1 MKDVHSFS
9 NVGGFMKYSEIID
22 VERHFKSAF
31 DITSDTG
38 ESWKTFISNEK
49 FENNVNQIIN
59 CFTSPVLNKRNSIW
73 IQGTYGTG
81 KSHSLAVIKHLL
93 CDEYLA
99 IEDYLPKIN
108 KAQLRSTI
116 SNFRQEKKVFPV
128 VLKGIYTITDV
139 ADLTYTIQQQVSVSL
154 HNAGIE
160 ISTKT
165 DFQSAIQVLQNGTL
179 DSFFD
184 DLLKNNY
191 ELNSYACNK
200 DQLIQALER
209 HETKVIRIIADEIK
223 KTGLGGFRTHN
234 IIEWL
239 IEIKQELADR
249 GIADYLLIMWDEFT
263 SLLDIPARRSILNV
277 IQDIAELSKTETKNG
292 SDTVGVYLLL
302 VTHKRLEQTESF
314 KELKEDERNMAKA
327 RFIELDYDMQPT
339 TTYHILS
346 GALDR
351 KMPEEWEALRQKNLI
366 EVPSVKKVV
375 DLVID
380 GDTVNAGEVKN
391 KILSLYPFHPY
402 TSYLA
407 TFVSRVVGEA
417 ERSIFGFLNDEEN
430 GFKKFLNNDVDQVK
444 FLTPDYVWDFF
455 YKTFESSSAGRF
467 DAITNKFKL
476 VADGIEEHGE
486 QFVAV
491 LKTILLLNILYRVT
505 TTDADASEKNMV
517 NPSTNNLISAFSGVL
532 TESQVRKVLDEIDES
547 QILHR
552 NPDGIFE
559 VASSSLPQKK
569 ILDEKKKMYSEKEDV
584 SKILETYSIKAV
596 GKLKNTISRAIPRM
610 VDVQLFWGG
619 DKEHLLKGRISG
631 KHKIPYAVK
640 IALFVYRGETKEL
653 DNFLGRNEMSIIE
666 SKDML
671 ERISKEDEFK
681 NTIFIA
687 ANSALGNKRF
697 EAYMDSIAQEAVARS
712 LQMDEERRDGA
723 SNAEKWIVQ
732 WVDEIINSGMADI
745 VFRGDSIYVP
755 FNQCN
760 KFLKDNYINTIFRYG
775 LDNLP
780 VPTTA
785 WSQQTSKK
793 AVELVLY
800 ALNKTELEQSAK
812 GTDAAI
818 KSLLTSDNTLLFD
831 ESLNLVS
838 DDERIPIVKVCKA
851 VQRVIDKHKK
861 EARINLAE
869 ELRFLTIPEYGYYQN
884 RLFMAAVAF
893 ALRPYIDR
901 MYTSGSGQRV
911 DKTVM
916 KDIIVSIFVYWDN
929 SKKFNDKFIV
939 RMSTEEERELTEKLN
954 TVFGI
959 SDKDGLLGT
968 KWAIREAFQ
977 KKGKAPLWALKYVGS
992 VSEKYKG
999 FIDKLFKFSKS
1010 TDENIDQSFIEEL
1023 LIGIKTFDVDLVNV
1037 LSEIKSDGCLDVFI
1051 CNELARVGEN
1061 SNSLE
1066 EVRTFL
1072 TGRMSGDIV
1081 FWEEKD
1087 IHEQILYWALDKKAI
1102 EETRRAE
1109 ESRQAEEA
1117 RRAEESRQAR
1127 ETDGTK
1133 KSGENTEE
1141 PSNDFKKDEQKELL
1155 NRAKEKLLSNKHNSE
1170 KMYSLLVKLLE
1181 EHKELAYLI
1190 DEIL

>member
-1 MKDVHSFS
+1 
-9 NVGGFMKYSEIID
+9 MKYSEIID

-31 DITSDTG
+31 DITSDAG
-38 ESWKTFISNEK
+38 DSWKTFVSNEK

-59 CFTSPVLNKRNSIW
+59 CFISPVLNKRNSIW

-93 CDEYLA
+93 CDDYSA

-108 KAQLRSTI
+108 KSQLRSTI
-116 SNFRQEKKVFPV
+116 SNFRQEKRVFPV
-128 VLKGIYTITDV
+128 VLKGIYAITDV
-139 ADLTYTIQQQVSVSL
+139 ADLTYTIQQQVSIAL
-154 HNAGIE
+154 KNAGIE
-160 ISTKT
+160 IATKT
-165 DFQSAIQVLQNGTL
+165 DFQSAIQIIQNGTL

-184 DLLKNNY
+184 ELLKSNF
-191 ELNSYACNK
+191 ELNSYAGNK
-200 DQLIQALER
+200 AQLIQALER

-223 KTGLGGFRTHN
+223 KTGLGGFRTHD

-239 IEIKQELADR
+239 TEIKKELTDR
-249 GIADYLLIMWDEFT
+249 GVADYLLIMWDEFT

-277 IQDIAELSKTETKNG
+277 MQDIAELSKTEIEG
-292 SDTVGVYLLL
+292 CDDTTGVYLLL
-302 VTHKRLEQTESF
+302 VTHKRLEQTESY

-327 RFIELDYDMQPT
+327 RFVELDYDMQPT

-351 KMPEEWEALRQKNLI
+351 KMPEEWDALRQKNLM
-366 EVPSVKKVV
+366 EVPSVKNVV

-380 GDTVNAGEVKN
+380 SATVNAGEVKK

-417 ERSIFGFLNDEEN
+417 ERSIFGFLNDEEY
-430 GFKKFLNNDVDQVK
+430 GFKKFLKNDVAQVK

-467 DAITNKFKL
+467 DAITNKYKL
-476 VADGIEEHGE
+476 VVEGAENRGEE
-486 QFVAV
+486 FVAV

-517 NPSTNNLISAFSGVL
+517 NPSTNNLISAFSGVMA
-532 TESQVRKVLDEIDES
+532 ESEVRKVLDEIDES

-559 VASSSLPQKK
+559 VSSSSLPQKK
-569 ILDEKKKMYSEKEDV
+569 LMEEKKKMYSEKEDV
-584 SKILETYSIKAV
+584 SKILEAYSIKAV
-596 GKLKNTISRAIPRM
+596 GKLRNTISRSIPRI

-631 KHKIPYAVK
+631 KLKIPYAVS

-653 DNFLGRNEMSIIE
+653 DTFLGRNEMSLLD
-666 SKDML
+666 SKGML
-671 ERISKEDEFK
+671 ERISREDEFK
-681 NTIFIA
+681 NVIFVT
-687 ANSALGNKRF
+687 ANTALGNKRF
-697 EAYMDSIAQEAVARS
+697 EAYMDNIAQEAVARS
-712 LQMDEERRDGA
+712 LQMDDERREGA
-723 SNAEKWIVQ
+723 SNAEKWIIQ
-732 WVDEIINSGMADI
+732 WVDEIINSGMADVI
-745 VFRGDSIYVP
+745 FRGDSIHIP

-760 KFLKDNYINTIFRYG
+760 KYLKDSYISTIFKYG

-780 VPTTA
+780 VPITA
-785 WSQQTSKK
+785 WPQQTSKK

-800 ALNKTELEQSAK
+800 ALNKTEFEQSAK
-812 GTDAAI
+812 GADGTI
-818 KSLLTSDNTLLFD
+818 KTLLTNDNVLLFD
-831 ESLNLVS
+831 EALTLVS
-838 DDERIPIVKVCKA
+838 DDERIPVVRVCKE
-851 VQRVIDKHKK
+851 VQRIIEQNKK
-861 EARINLAE
+861 EARINLADK
-869 ELRFLTIPEYGYYQN
+869 LRFLTLPEYGYYQN

-893 ALRPYIDR
+893 ALRPYVDR
-901 MYTSGSGQRV
+901 MYTSGSGQRI

-916 KDIIVSIFVYWDN
+916 KDVIVSMFAYWDN

-977 KKGKAPLWALKYVGS
+977 KKAKAPLWVLKHVGATS
-992 VSEKYKG
+992 KKYND

-1023 LIGIKTFDVDLVNV
+1023 LVGIKTFDVE
-1037 LSEIKSDGCLDVFI
+1037 LSNALSGINSDDCLDVFI
-1051 CNELARVGEN
+1051 CNELAKIGE
-1061 SNSLE
+1061 SSESLP
-1066 EVRTFL
+1066 EVRKSL
-1072 TGRMSGDIV
+1072 AGRMSGDIV

-1087 IHEQILYWALDKKAI
+1087 VHEQILYWALEKKKA
-1102 EETRRAE
+1102 AE
-1109 ESRQAEEA
+1109 DARKAGESRKAEEA
-1117 RRAEESRQAR
+1117 YKAKEDKKGN
-1127 ETDGTK
+1127 TTK
-1133 KSGENTEE
+1133 KTERTADNPADDFGE
-1141 PSNDFKKDEQKELL
+1141 DDDQKELL
-1155 NRAKEKLLSNKHNSE
+1155 SRAKEKLLSHKNNSD
-1170 KMYSLLVKLLE
+1170 SLYNLLIRILDSHE
-1181 EHKELAYLI
+1181 ELASLI
-1190 DEIL
+1190 DEML

>member
-1 MKDVHSFS
+1 
-9 NVGGFMKYSEIID
+9 MKYSEIID

-38 ESWKTFISNEK
+38 DSWKTFISNEK

-81 KSHSLAVIKHLL
+81 KSHSLAVVKHLL
-93 CDEYLA
+93 YDDYSA

-116 SNFRQEKKVFPV
+116 FNFRQEKRVFPV

-139 ADLTYTIQQQVSVSL
+139 ADLTYTIQQQVSIAL
-154 HNAGIE
+154 QNAGIE
-160 ISTKT
+160 IATKT
-165 DFQSAIQVLQNGTL
+165 DFQSAIHIIQNGTL

-184 DLLKNNY
+184 DLLKNNF
-191 ELNSYACNK
+191 ELNSYVCNK
-200 DQLIQALER
+200 TQLIQALER
-209 HETKVIRIIADEIK
+209 HETKVIRIIADEVK

-239 IEIKQELADR
+239 TEIKKELVDR

-277 IQDIAELSKTETKNG
+277 MQDIAELSKTETEDK
-292 SDTVGVYLLL
+292 SDTIGVYLLL
-302 VTHKRLEQTESF
+302 VTHKRLEQTESY

-327 RFIELDYDMQPT
+327 RFVELDYDMQPT

-346 GALDR
+346 GALER
-351 KMPEEWEALRQKNLI
+351 KMPEEWEALRQKNLM
-366 EVPSVKKVV
+366 EVPSVKNVA

-380 GDTVNAGEVKN
+380 SATVNAGEVKN

-417 ERSIFGFLNDEEN
+417 ERSIFGFLNDEEY
-430 GFKKFLNNDVDQVK
+430 GFKKFLKNDVDQVK

-467 DAITNKFKL
+467 DAITNKYKL
-476 VADGIEEHGE
+476 VCDGVENRGEE
-486 QFVAV
+486 FVAV

-505 TTDADASEKNMV
+505 TTDADLSEKNMV
-517 NPSTNNLISAFSGVL
+517 NPSTNNLISAFSGVM

-552 NPDGIFE
+552 NPDDIFE

-569 ILDEKKKMYSEKEDV
+569 ILEEKKKMYSEKEDV
-584 SKILETYSIKAV
+584 SKILEAYSIKAI
-596 GKLKNTISRAIPRM
+596 GKLKNTISRSIPRT

-619 DKEHLLKGRISG
+619 DKEHLLKGRVLG
-631 KHKIPYAVK
+631 KLKTPYAVS

-653 DNFLGRNEMSIIE
+653 DTLLGRNEMPLLD
-666 SKDML
+666 SKGML
-671 ERISKEDEFK
+671 EKISKEEEFK
-681 NTIFIA
+681 NVIFIA
-687 ANSALGNKRF
+687 TNTALGNKRF
-697 EAYMDSIAQEAVARS
+697 EAYMDSIAQEAVARA
-712 LQMDEERRDGA
+712 LQMDDERREGA

-732 WVDEIINSGMADI
+732 WVDEIINIGMADI
-745 VFRGDSIYVP
+745 IFRGDSIHIP

-760 KFLKDNYINTIFRYG
+760 KYLKDSYIGTIFKYG

-800 ALNKTELEQSAK
+800 ALNKTEFEQSAK
-812 GTDAAI
+812 GADGAI
-818 KSLLTSDNTLLFD
+818 KALLTHDNTLLFD
-831 ESLNLVS
+831 EALNLVS
-838 DDERIPIVKVCKA
+838 DDERIPVVKVCKE
-851 VQRVIDKHKK
+851 VQRVIEQNKK
-861 EARINLAE
+861 EAPINLADK
-869 ELRFLTIPEYGYYQN
+869 LRFLTLPEYGYYQN

-893 ALRPYIDR
+893 ALRPYNDR
-901 MYTSGSGQRV
+901 MYTSGNGQRI

-916 KDIIVSIFVYWDN
+916 KDVIVSIFVYWDN
-929 SKKFNDKFIV
+929 SKKFNDKFVV
-939 RMSTEEERELTEKLN
+939 RMSTEEERELTDKLN

-959 SDKDGLLGT
+959 NDKDGLLST
-968 KWAIREAFQ
+968 KWAIRDAFQ

-992 VSEKYKG
+992 SSEKYND
-999 FIDKLFKFSKS
+999 FITKLFKFSKS

-1023 LIGIKTFDVDLVNV
+1023 LDGIKTYDVELSNA
-1037 LSEIKSDGCLDVFI
+1037 LSEIKSDDCLDVFI
-1051 CNELARVGEN
+1051 CNELEGIGE
-1061 SNSLE
+1061 SSDSLQ
-1066 EVRTFL
+1066 EVRKFL
-1072 TGRMSGDIV
+1072 IGRMSGDIV

-1087 IHEQILYWALDKKAI
+1087 IHEQILYWALEKKKAI
-1102 EETRRAE
+1102 EEARKAE
-1109 ESRQAEEA
+1109 ETRKAEEA
-1117 RRAEESRQAR
+1117 HKTTEDNNG
-1127 ETDGTK
+1127 ETT
-1133 KSGENTEE
+1133 ENSEE
-1141 PSNDFKKDEQKELL
+1141 PTSDSEEKENHVELL
-1155 NRAKEKLLSNKHNSE
+1155 KRVDEKLVLYKNDSDTLYN
-1170 KMYSLLVKLLE
+1170 LIVKLLNK
-1181 EHKELAYLI
+1181 HKELASII
-1190 DEIL
+1190 DELL

>member
-1 MKDVHSFS
+1 
-9 NVGGFMKYSEIID
+9 MKYSEIID

-38 ESWKTFISNEK
+38 EAWKTFISNEK

-59 CFTSPVLNKRNSIW
+59 CFTSPVLNNRNSIW

-93 CDEYLA
+93 SDDYAC
-99 IEDYLPKIN
+99 ISDYLPKIN
-108 KAQLRSTI
+108 KTQLRSTI
-116 SNFRQEKKVFPV
+116 SNFRQEKRVFPV

-139 ADLTYTIQQQVSVSL
+139 ADLTYTIQQQVSIAL
-154 HNAGIE
+154 QNAGIE
-160 ISTKT
+160 VATKT
-165 DFQSAIQVLQNGTL
+165 DFQSAIQIIQNGTL

-184 DLLKNNY
+184 ELLKSNY
-191 ELNSYACNK
+191 ELNSYAANK
-200 DQLIQALER
+200 AQLIQALER
-209 HETKVIRIIADEIK
+209 HETRVIRIIADEIK

-239 IEIKQELADR
+239 TEIKKELVDR

-277 IQDIAELSKTETKNG
+277 MQDIAELSKTEINNG
-292 SDTVGVYLLL
+292 SDTTGVYLLL
-302 VTHKRLEQTESF
+302 VTHKRLEQTESY

-351 KMPEEWEALRQKNLI
+351 KMPAEWEKLRQKNLM
-366 EVPSVKKVV
+366 EVPSVKNVV

-380 GDTVNAGEVKN
+380 SATVNAGEVKN

-417 ERSIFGFLNDEEN
+417 ERSIFGFLNDTEY
-430 GFKKFLNNDVDQVK
+430 GFKKFLNNDVEQVK

-467 DAITNKFKL
+467 DAITNKYKL
-476 VADGIEEHGE
+476 VSEGAENRGEE
-486 QFVAV
+486 FVAV

-517 NPSTNNLISAFSGVL
+517 NPSTNNLISAFSGVM

-569 ILDEKKKMYSEKEDV
+569 ILEEKKKMYSEKEDV
-584 SKILETYSIKAV
+584 SKILEAYSIKAV
-596 GKLKNTISRAIPRM
+596 GKLRNTISRTIPRT

-619 DKEHLLKGRISG
+619 DKEHLLKGRVSG
-631 KHKIPYAVK
+631 KLKIPCAVSV
-640 IALFVYRGETKEL
+640 ALFVYRGETKEL
-653 DNFLGRNEMSIIE
+653 DTLLGRNEMSLLD
-666 SKDML
+666 SKGML
-671 ERISKEDEFK
+671 ERISREEEFK
-681 NTIFIA
+681 NVIFIA
-687 ANSALGNKRF
+687 TNTALGNKRF
-697 EAYMDSIAQEAVARS
+697 EAYMDSIAQESVARS
-712 LQMDEERRDGA
+712 LQMDDERQEGA

-745 VFRGDSIYVP
+745 IFRGDSIHIP

-760 KFLKDNYINTIFRYG
+760 KYLKDSYISTIFKYG

-785 WSQQTSKK
+785 WTQQTSKK

-800 ALNKTELEQSAK
+800 ALNKTEFEQTAK
-812 GTDAAI
+812 GTDGAI
-818 KSLLTSDNTLLFD
+818 KALLTNDNVLLFD
-831 ESLNLVS
+831 EALNLVS
-838 DDERIPIVKVCKA
+838 DDERIPVVKVCKE
-851 VQRVIDKHKK
+851 VQRIIEDNKK
-861 EARINLAE
+861 EAQINLAE
-869 ELRFLTIPEYGYYQN
+869 KLRFLTLPEYGYYQN
-884 RLFMAAVAF
+884 RIFMAAVAF

-901 MYTSGSGQRV
+901 MYTSGSGQRI

-916 KDIIVSIFVYWDN
+916 KDVIVSMFVYWDN

-939 RMSTEEERELTEKLN
+939 RMSKEEERELTEKLN

-992 VSEKYKG
+992 TSEKYND
-999 FIDKLFKFSKS
+999 FINNLFKFSKS

-1023 LIGIKTFDVDLVNV
+1023 LMGIKTFDVE
-1037 LSEIKSDGCLDVFI
+1037 LSNALSGINSDDCLDMFI
-1051 CNELARVGEN
+1051 CNELSQTGETAD
-1061 SNSLE
+1061 SLP
-1066 EVRTFL
+1066 EVRKAL
-1072 TGRMSGDIV
+1072 EGRLSGDIV

-1087 IHEQILYWALDKKAI
+1087 IHEQILYWALEKKKA
-1102 EETRRAE
+1102 
-1109 ESRQAEEA
+1109 AEEA
-1117 RRAEESRQAR
+1117 RKAEEACKAEEDRKAE
-1127 ETDGTK
+1127 ETSYDDDTENQEGSDENPADDANEDDNQK
-1133 KSGENTEE
+1133 K
-1141 PSNDFKKDEQKELL
+1141 LL
-1155 NRAKEKLLSNKHNSE
+1155 NRVNEKLLANKNNNE
-1170 KMYSLLVKLLE
+1170 KLYNLLVSLLKNHE
-1181 EHKELAYLI
+1181 ELAPFM
-1190 DEIL
+1190 DEML